1 VFEDIRGLDGA
12 RDQVLG
18 LVRDLDVSALK
29 LELAHFSQEMGW
41 MTSDELR
48 AVAVDGA
55 KDLLARP
62 LTSDIIDVMCE
73 ITKHVD
79 LGREFG
85 SNGFSSGIFG
95 LAEGVRLVDCLHPVD
110 ARVNARLTAALDAAD
125 PSLRLWAAYAL
136 SRRLPL
142 DDRTLTRLA
151 GYLNDPLPDL
161 RERVRWSFRAQ
172 GALPDRVVDA
182 VRVQDPA
189 LARELRPDDAR
200 RSRWG

>member
-1 VFEDIRGLDGA
+1 
-12 RDQVLG
+12 
-18 LVRDLDVSALK
+18 
-29 LELAHFSQEMGW
+29 
-41 MTSDELR
+41 
-48 AVAVDGA
+48 
-55 KDLLARP
+55 
-62 LTSDIIDVMCE
+62 
-73 ITKHVD
+73 
-79 LGREFG
+79 
-85 SNGFSSGIFG
+85 
-95 LAEGVRLVDCLHPVD
+95 VRLVDCLHPVD
-110 ARVNARLTAALDAAD
+110 ARVNARLAAALDAAD

-172 GALPDRVVDA
+172 GALPDRIVDA

-189 LARELRPDDAR
+189 LARELRPDEAR